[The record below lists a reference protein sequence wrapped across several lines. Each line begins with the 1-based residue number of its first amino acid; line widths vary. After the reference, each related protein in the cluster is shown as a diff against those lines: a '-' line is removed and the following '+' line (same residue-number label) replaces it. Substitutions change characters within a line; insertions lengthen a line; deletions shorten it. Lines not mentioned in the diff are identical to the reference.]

1 MVKVLLQT
9 KELVKELMLE
19 KFVHIIDG
27 EIPPT
32 YPLLSKSIPELALC
46 DYCWLW
52 LLPNGLTICL
62 YFSNTNLTTLGYR
75 FALLRERPKVIHIP
89 DTLTLKDRVIKTISY
104 QRHEFD
110 TATESVGWSSPKYGM
125 VIEFTGYCHDTE
137 AEIGFWECAEEVNIP
152 DKSPQNFAKLRANQT
167 AETITSINKKY
178 RQ

>member
-62 YFSNTNLTTLGYR
+62 YFSNTNLATLGYR
-75 FALLRERPKVIHIP
+75 FALLRERPKVIHIL
-89 DTLTLKDRVIKTISY
+89 DTLTLKDRVVKTINY
-104 QRHEFD
+104 KRLEFD
-110 TATESVGWSSPKYGM
+110 TTTNTKSLSSSRYGT
-125 VIEFTGYCHDTE
+125 VIEFIGYCNNLE
-137 AEIGFWECAEEVNIP
+137 AEIGYWECAEEIAISSN
-152 DKSPQNFAKLRANQT
+152 SYQNHVQTRTNQ
-167 AETITSINKKY
+167 AVDTITSINKKY